1 MDPADIP
8 VGLCSTCLS
17 ITPEALA
24 SQEGYLLQ
32 GNSQTCALC
41 AVLQENFNE
50 YQRRFRILY
59 VHKEEAEEDMF
70 SKVPPQLLAFYDNK
84 GNMELWSRRP
94 ICIMADDDFAVN
106 YGIPAA
112 RRSLSSTR
120 PHETFQFIENCI
132 HTCITKHSCS
142 SRLTS
147 SGENHNP
154 SSTNLPNN
162 VTESCGG
169 QSKAHED
176 SFPARLIDLEAFP
189 GTKTR
194 AVGDLRLVE
203 VVRDCPKYMTLSHYW
218 GGNLEGKTTLLN
230 LSQRLLRFRLQEIPP
245 TFKDTVEI
253 TRRLGIRYLW
263 IDALC
268 IIQDSPTDWAEESVK
283 MAEIYS
289 QSFLTIAADKCK
301 DSFGSCFNIASR
313 AQDLGG
319 ETECTMVE
327 VPKTLQDGSTS
338 SLLFWLLRDSFQS
351 PDMGPLENSPLNERG
366 WVFQE
371 RILSPRTVH
380 FTATQL
386 VWECRGTLL
395 TEDLLPLPSADRR
408 HASFF
413 KEFLGSD
420 PRNIIH
426 WYGEI
431 ESAYLPLKFTNPED
445 RLIAISGIAKM
456 GYLRMSSKIRYLAGL
471 WAETLPYG
479 LSWKLPV
486 ENSDLP
492 EAPRR
497 PSWT

>member
-1 MDPADIP
+1 MITKGIWNCGLAVPYVSWQMVSSLEVAD
-8 VGLCSTCLS
+8 LCESTLS
-17 ITPEALA
+17 
-24 SQEGYLLQ
+24 
-32 GNSQTCALC
+32 
-41 AVLQENFNE
+41 
-50 YQRRFRILY
+50 
-59 VHKEEAEEDMF
+59 
-70 SKVPPQLLAFYDNK
+70 SK
-84 GNMELWSRRP
+84 
-94 ICIMADDDFAVN
+94 DDFAVN

-120 PHETFQFIENCI
+120 SHETFQFIENCI

-245 TFKDTVEI
+245 TFKDAVEI

-289 QSFLTIAADKCK
+289 
-301 DSFGSCFNIASR
+301 
-313 AQDLGG
+313 
-319 ETECTMVE
+319 
-327 VPKTLQDGSTS
+327 
-338 SLLFWLLRDSFQS
+338 
-351 PDMGPLENSPLNERG
+351 
-366 WVFQE
+366 
-371 RILSPRTVH
+371 
-380 FTATQL
+380 
-386 VWECRGTLL
+386 
-395 TEDLLPLPSADRR
+395 
-408 HASFF
+408 
-413 KEFLGSD
+413 
-420 PRNIIH
+420 
-426 WYGEI
+426 
-431 ESAYLPLKFTNPED
+431 
-445 RLIAISGIAKM
+445 
-456 GYLRMSSKIRYLAGL
+456 
-471 WAETLPYG
+471 
-479 LSWKLPV
+479 
-486 ENSDLP
+486 
-492 EAPRR
+492 
-497 PSWT
+497 